1 MNLANNNKLKLNR
14 MKKLTF
20 LKLALITALTCVI
33 VTSCGKDDGDVT
45 PPGQTEIEKETG
57 MRLAGVGDY
66 RFNYDNNG
74 RCVGMDCLEGP
85 GSSHISIDWDK
96 SEIRTSEGY
105 EHPLDSIPIK
115 FKTNGRGYVT
125 ELFTS
130 WDYELNGNSYKG
142 REEATLT
149 YDKEGHLTNAT
160 FKTYDISGGK
170 EEKDENLTEHGDY
183 TLTWDK
189 GNLVNAKYIE
199 DYIEDNE
206 HEKSEY
212 NYEIS
217 YDRDRNSEN
226 AYKQWTEGAGYVFD
240 HDIFILCHVGLFGVG
255 TADFPIKITDEIGD
269 HSINISTLSSGL
281 ISSEKFNGE
290 TYNYS
295 YDEVGTRSNSLD
307 SSLPTKAKKRPL
319 RHHRKMWK

>member
-33 VTSCGKDDGDVT
+33 VTSCGKDDEVVT
-45 PPGQTEIEKETG
+45 PPGLEETG
-57 MRLAGVGDY
+57 MLLTGVGDY
-66 RFNYDNNG
+66 RFYYDDKG
-74 RCVGMDCLEGP
+74 RCTEVDCYD
-85 GSSHISIDWDK
+85 HITIDWDK

-105 EHPLDSIPIK
+105 EHPLDAIPIK
-115 FKTNGRGYVT
+115 FKTNGRGYIT
-125 ELFTS
+125 ELSQS
-130 WDYELNGNSYKG
+130 WDYELSGESYKG
-142 REEATLT
+142 SDKATLS
-149 YDKEGHLTNAT
+149 YDNAGHLIQAS
-160 FKTYDISGGK
+160 FRS
-170 EEKDENLTEHGDY
+170 EETGIMRGESFTSKSESDY

-217 YDRDRNSEN
+217 YDCNSEN
-226 AYKQWTEGAGYVFD
+226 AYKQWTEGVGSVFD

-255 TADFPIKITDEIGD
+255 TANFPTNINASHGD
-269 HSINISTLSSGL
+269 NVHDYSVSVSTYSSGL
-281 ISSEKFNGE
+281 ISSEKFYGK
-290 TYNYS
+290 TYDYT
-295 YDEVGTRSNSLD
+295 YDEVDTRSKSFD